1 MKKIK
6 ILILILFLTVQ
17 IVIARELTQAE
28 RIQKQTILYQTGS
41 NYLNKAYAGSK
52 VLRWNKAYFPIKVY
66 VENDPDMPS
75 YYPSNFI
82 KAAKIWED
90 ETNGIIKLYFTSD
103 PNSANILF
111 KTIKRQAPTRD
122 VSKNETVTL
131 AYTET
136 KFSGDKLLRQTI
148 YFYERNANGK
158 LSPPYEV
165 LNIAVHEF
173 GHALGIHGHS
183 DDPNSIMY
191 AFYDTKKEKHAAFL
205 NRQDKNT
212 LKLLYMITPDITN
225 GDKTK
230 EKGTID
236 AEVLAGSF
244 EERNDTSIQNAKK
257 EASMKMGDA
266 NSRLRLAALYEEKGE
281 YETMLKYLKEAQ
293 TYAKTKSELYGVHI
307 GYAYY
312 YYHKKDK
319 QNAKAHILKALEY
332 NNNEDAKK
340 FMYYIDKLH

>member
-1 MKKIK
+1 MKRIK
-6 ILILILFLTVQ
+6 VLILILFLTVQ
-17 IVIARELTQAE
+17 FVFARELTQAE
-28 RIQKQTILYQTGS
+28 RIQRQTILYQTGS

-66 VENDPDMPS
+66 VEANPDMPS

-103 PNSANILF
+103 PDNANILF

-122 VSKNETVTL
+122 VSKSETVTL

-136 KFSGDKLLRQTI
+136 KINGDKLQKQTI
-148 YFYERNANGK
+148 YFYERNDKGK

-173 GHALGIHGHS
+173 GHALGIQGHS

-230 EKGTID
+230 EKGTVD
-236 AEVLAGSF
+236 AEVLAGSI
-244 EERNDTSIQNAKK
+244 EERTNTSIQNAEK
-257 EASMKMGDA
+257 EVSMKTGDA
-266 NSRLRLAALYEEKGE
+266 SSRLKLAALYEEKGDFV
-281 YETMLKYLKEAQ
+281 TMLKYVKEAEVC
-293 TYAKTKSELYGVHI
+293 AKTKNELYGVHI

-340 FMYYIDKLH
+340 FMYYIDRLH